1 MTEDQSKS
9 NTGQAPSVSDS
20 PSKATAEV
28 TVPPPLGRSVRRFG
42 QRLSDSALAY
52 LLLAPSLIVFAV
64 FAYYPLYRLYWY
76 ATHHQSRFRN
86 RPASYVGFSQI
97 RDTLT
102 GTDFKEGLVHSGLFM
117 AYTVPLG
124 LILGV
129 LLAVAAHRRLKGIK
143 IFQTIFSSTV
153 ASSVAVASV
162 VFLTLVNP
170 EIGYFRDVSWLS
182 LRQPTS
188 ALFAVSLSAV
198 WQNLGLTFIVVL
210 AALQTVPDELIEAA
224 TLDGYG
230 AVRRFF
236 KITIPTISPALLFL
250 AIVLVIFALQA
261 YAQIEILTGGG
272 PSGATETLLF
282 KIADPNGVRSLG
294 TKASLSLGLFVLTAV
309 VSGAQFAIMSKRVHY
324 GD

>member
-1 MTEDQSKS
+1 MT
-9 NTGQAPSVSDS
+9 AP
-20 PSKATAEV
+20 ATAPD
-28 TVPPPLGRSVRRFG
+28 TARG
-42 QRLSDSALAY
+42 QRLARKLKDAGLAY
-52 LLLAPSLIVFAV
+52 AFLLPSLVVFAA
-64 FAYYPLYRLYWY
+64 FFYYPLYRLFWY
-76 ATHHQSRFRN
+76 ATHSQSRFRN
-86 RPASYVGFSQI
+86 RPAEYVGTEQLTE
-97 RDTLT
+97 TLSS
-102 GTDFKEGLVHSGLFM
+102 TDFIDGLVHSGLFM
-117 AYTVPLG
+117 VYTVPLG

-129 LLAVAAHRRLKGIK
+129 LLATSTHRRLKGIK

-170 EIGYFRDVSWLS
+170 EIGYFKDVPWLS
-182 LRQPTS
+182 LRDGTS
-188 ALFAVSLSAV
+188 ALFAVSLSSV

-236 KITIPTISPALLFL
+236 RITVPLISPALLFL
-250 AIVLVIFALQA
+250 AIVLVVNALQA

-272 PSGATETLLF
+272 PGGATETLLF
-282 KIADPNGVRSLG
+282 KIADPRGVRSLG
-294 TKASLSLGLFVLTAV
+294 DRASLSLGLFVLTAAV
-309 VSGAQFAIMSKRVHY
+309 AGVQYSLMSKRVHY

>member
-1 MTEDQSKS
+1 MSQTPPTESLDEHAAVQLPVPAAVKS
-9 NTGQAPSVSDS
+9 
-20 PSKATAEV
+20 
-28 TVPPPLGRSVRRFG
+28 RRFG
-42 QRLSDSALAY
+42 QKARDAALAY
-52 LLLAPSLIVFAV
+52 TFLLPSLIVFGL
-64 FAYYPLYRLYWY
+64 FAYYPLYRLGWY

-86 RPASYVGFSQI
+86 RPASWVGTQQLV
-97 RDTLT
+97 DTLT
-102 GTDFKEGLVHSGLFM
+102 GSDFKDGLIHSGLFM
-117 AYTVPLG
+117 LYTVPIG

-129 LLAVAAHRRLKGIK
+129 LLAVAAHRKLKGIK
-143 IFQTIFSSTV
+143 IFQTIFASTV

-182 LRQPTS
+182 LTNGTS

-230 AVRRFF
+230 PVRRFF
-236 KITIPTISPALLFL
+236 KITVPTISPALLFL

-272 PSGATETLLF
+272 PGGATETLLF
-282 KIADPNGVRSLG
+282 KIADPTGVRSIG

-309 VSGAQFAIMSKRVHY
+309 VAGAQFSIMSKRVHY

>member
-1 MTEDQSKS
+1 MSWAGSSTASETHEAVQLPV
-9 NTGQAPSVSDS
+9 PS
-20 PSKATAEV
+20 
-28 TVPPPLGRSVRRFG
+28 SVQTRRFG
-42 QRLSDSALAY
+42 QKARDALLAY
-52 LLLAPSLIVFAV
+52 AFLLPSLIVFAM
-64 FAYYPLYRLYWY
+64 FAYYPLYRLGWY
-76 ATHHQSRFRN
+76 AMHHQSRFRN
-86 RPASYVGFSQI
+86 RPATWVGGQQI
-97 RDTLT
+97 VDTLT
-102 GTDFKEGLVHSGLFM
+102 GTDFKDGLIHSGLFM
-117 AYTVPLG
+117 VYTVPLG

-129 LLAVAAHRRLKGIK
+129 LLAVAANRKLRGIK
-143 IFQTIFSSTV
+143 IFQTIFASTV

-170 EIGYFRDVSWLS
+170 EIGYFRNVAWLS
-182 LRQPTS
+182 LTNGTS

-224 TLDGYG
+224 MLDGYG
-230 AVRRFF
+230 SVRRFF
-236 KITIPTISPALLFL
+236 KITVPTISPALLFL

-272 PSGATETLLF
+272 PGGATETLLY
-282 KIADPNGVRSLG
+282 KIADPTGVRSIG

-309 VSGAQFAIMSKRVHY
+309 VAGAQFSIMSKRVHY